1 MAAIK
6 GKKVMLF
13 LTGSALGNGT
23 VVPLSTGLAFSYN
36 VKMVDPETKDD
47 GEFQVPDEDG
57 DTWEVTNNAQG
68 DVDLDTAK
76 KLVTDYNA
84 ITRVTLTIAEVGNYS
99 NEGVGQATGGAWA
112 YDSHKAHVSGIG
124 VISNFTV
131 TGAVGNKAT
140 VDCTWTGVGSLTATP
155 ATSASNS

>member
-76 KLVTDYNA
+76 KLVTDYN
-84 ITRVTLTIAEVGNYS
+84 G
-99 NEGVGQATGGAWA
+99 
-112 YDSHKAHVSGIG
+112 
-124 VISNFTV
+124 
-131 TGAVGNKAT
+131 
-140 VDCTWTGVGSLTATP
+140 
-155 ATSASNS
+155 